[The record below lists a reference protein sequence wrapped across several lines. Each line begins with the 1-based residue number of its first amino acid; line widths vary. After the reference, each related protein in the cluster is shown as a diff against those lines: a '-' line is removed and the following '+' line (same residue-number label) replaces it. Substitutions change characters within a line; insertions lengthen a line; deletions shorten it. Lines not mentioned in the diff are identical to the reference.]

1 MSRPSSSRGLK
12 LLNGLLLLLLLLLL
26 TLSGAS
32 LVSYLLQPNAYRF
45 GTEVGSW
52 LYDTRTH
59 FLSGLLTELL
69 VLTGGL
75 VWSLLAHSPAR
86 ALAIRTSAVLLDA
99 AFLLSTTRP
108 E

>member
-1 MSRPSSSRGLK
+1 MSNASSSRGLK
-12 LLNGLLLLLLLLLL
+12 LLNGLLLLLLLLML
-26 TLSGAS
+26 TLSSVS
-32 LVSYLLQPNAYRF
+32 LISYLLQPDAYRF

-59 FLSGLLTELL
+59 FLGGLLTELL

-75 VWSLLAHSPAR
+75 AWSLLARSPAR
-86 ALAIRTSAVLLDA
+86 ALAIRASAVLLDT
-99 AFLLSTTRP
+99 AFLLSTTLM

>member
-1 MSRPSSSRGLK
+1 MSVAAPSRGLK
-12 LLNGLLLLLLLLLL
+12 LLNGFLLLPLLLLL
-26 TLSGAS
+26 TLSSAS
-32 LVSYLLQPNAYRF
+32 LVSYLLQPDAYRF

-59 FLSGLLTELL
+59 FLGGLLTELL

-75 VWSLLAHSPAR
+75 VWSLLARSPTR

-99 AFLLSTTRP
+99 TFILSTTLTA
-108 E
+108 